1 MDQSEYQRNYFR
13 QRYANDLEYR
23 AHQHEYSKLWRRDR
37 YVNDPDF
44 DIHAHA
50 SELTGGAITRQD
62 GKVFNFMKIYS
73 GGV

>member
-1 MDQSEYQRNYFR
+1 VRTAQEFR
-13 QRYANDLEYR
+13 LVVHFAARKNMRGAAE
-23 AHQHEYSKLWRRDR
+23 ARDR
-37 YVNDPDF
+37 YISDPDF
-44 DIHAHA
+44 DIHAYA